1 MKKVLLSLLTI
12 GLTLMYSTT
21 FAQDTTHV
29 NGKCAHHMM
38 GPGPQ
43 VMTAEQIAKS
53 ETDRMQ
59 QTLQLTDKQYKK
71 VYKVNLTEAEVLAG
85 SNNKKSSDNQNGGNF
100 QGGPMGGGPGGMGPG
115 MGHGQHPDMQQGGMN
130 QKDTTGF
137 KKGHR
142 MMPGF
147 APKCTPEEAKAAKE
161 KKMARLK
168 EILSDYQYNMYDK
181 EQTEKEM
188 NENCPFCKDKKSS
201 QDSNNTQSNT
211 QSTNN

>member
-12 GLTLMYSTT
+12 DLTLMYSTT

-59 QTLQLTDKQYKK
+59 QTLQLTDKEYKK
-71 VYKVNLTEAEVLAG
+71 VYKVNIMEAEVLAG
-85 SNNKKSSDNQNGGNF
+85 RNNQNSSDNQNGGNF
-100 QGGPMGGGPGGMGPG
+100 QGGPMGGGPGGLGPG

-142 MMPGF
+142 MMPGM
-147 APKCTPEEAKAAKE
+147 APKCTPEEAKAARE
-161 KKMARLK
+161 KKMAKLK
-168 EILSDYQYNMYDK
+168 EVLSEYQYNIYDK

-188 NENCPFCKDKKSS
+188 KENCPFGKEGNK
-201 QDSNNTQSNT
+201 TQ
-211 QSTNN
+211 QTNN